1 MTQNSTYDFVIIG
14 SGFGGSVSA
23 MRLTEKGY
31 SVLILEKGKRFE
43 DTDFAKSNWQFWK
56 YLWLPTLRA
65 HGILQISILKGVMV
79 LHGAGVGGGSLG
91 YANVLEVP
99 TSETFATSAWNQ
111 PLKWGE
117 VLRPH
122 YETAKKMLGAARNPI
137 LWKADFVLWEMAQ
150 EHGMGQTFRATD
162 VGAFFG
168 EAGVTVRDPYF
179 DGDGPARAGCIHCG
193 GCMVGCRHNAK
204 NTLPKNYL
212 YFAEKNGAEVRAEVQ
227 VTDVRPST

>member
-1 MTQNSTYDFVIIG
+1 MADCFDYIIIG

-31 SVLILEKGKRFE
+31 SVLVLEKGKRFE
-43 DTDFAKSNWQFWK
+43 DKDFAKSNWQFWK
-56 YLWLPTLRA
+56 YVWIPALRA

-99 TSETFATSAWNQ
+99 TDETFATPAWNQ
-111 PLKWGE
+111 NVKWGE

-122 YETAKKMLGAARNPI
+122 YETAKKMLGVARNPK
-137 LWKADFVLWEMAQ
+137 LWKADLLLQQMA
-150 EHGMGQTFRATD
+150 EERSMGHTFRATD
-162 VGAFFG
+162 VGSYLG
-168 EAGVTVRDPYF
+168 EAGVTVPDPYF
-179 DGDGPARAGCIHCG
+179 GGEGPDRAGCKHCG

-212 YFAEKNGAEVRAEVQ
+212 YFAEKYGAEVQAEVE
-227 VTDVRPST
+227 VIDVR